1 MGKYKLINKF
11 TLISSLFI
19 MLILT
24 TGMSNQNN
32 SFSGKIFKNIYIEQ
46 VYVGKMKLDEAKD
59 AVDKKYLLKPI
70 YIKYKDK
77 TWCIK
82 PEDIDL
88 SYNIDDA
95 VKNAY
100 SYTRSDSNIE
110 NIKRKSTLKYF
121 FTEKERES
129 IKNNEELLT
138 LWTKKESYIKLNGGM
153 LRDAIGLDI
162 NNINVIYD
170 TFKLDDYII
179 TICKSK

>member
-1 MGKYKLINKF
+1 MQWQKIEN
-11 TLISSLFI
+11 SLGTFYY
-19 MLILT
+19 
-24 TGMSNQNN
+24 
-32 SFSGKIFKNIYIEQ
+32 SFSKTSKELLEIALKEEKITSYKISESINGKPYIDNSNIF
-46 VYVGKMKLDEAKD
+46 
-59 AVDKKYLLKPI
+59 
-70 YIKYKDK
+70 
-77 TWCIK
+77 
-82 PEDIDL
+82 
-88 SYNIDDA
+88 YNISH
-95 VKNAY
+95 KNKMVGLII
-100 SYTRSDSNIE
+100 SDSEVGLDIEYVDTE

-129 IKNNEELLT
+129 ITNNEELLT